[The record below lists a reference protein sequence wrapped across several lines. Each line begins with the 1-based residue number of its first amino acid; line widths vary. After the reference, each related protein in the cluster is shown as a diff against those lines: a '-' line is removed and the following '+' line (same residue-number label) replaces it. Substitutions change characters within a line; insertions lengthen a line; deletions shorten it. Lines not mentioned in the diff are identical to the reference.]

1 MAKIKIVILGLG
13 GVGGYYGGML
23 ARKYGDS
30 DSVEISFIARG
41 AHLEQIR
48 RAGLRVMDENE
59 DFTAFPRHVT
69 DVPMQIGIADYLIVA
84 TKSYDLKAVV
94 ALAKPCIGADTII
107 LPLLNGGDI
116 TEQLRAL
123 LPEHIVWSGCSYIVS
138 RRISPGVIQSSGNI
152 SKLVFGYEKESNG
165 RTEEFRNLLADAGI
179 DVKLVDNVRD
189 NIWQKFFFISVT
201 ASLTS
206 YFNVGFNELAMGE
219 LRDMAVGMSGEFM
232 AVAAAE
238 GVRLLS
244 DDVEQV
250 VNRASQLP
258 AGTTSSMHS
267 DFLAGNPTEV
277 ETLTG
282 AVVRFAHK
290 NKIAVPLYEQ
300 VYEKLISDTA
310 KVGKI

>member
-1 MAKIKIVILGLG
+1 MTKIKIVILGLG

-23 ARKYGDS
+23 ARKYADS
-30 DSVEISFIARG
+30 DSVAISFIARG

-48 RAGLRVMDENE
+48 QKGIRIMDENE
-59 DFTAFPRHVT
+59 DFTAFPRLVT
-69 DVPMQIGIADYLIVA
+69 DAPEQIGIADYLIVA
-84 TKSYDLKAVV
+84 TKSYDLKAVL
-94 ALAKPCIGADTII
+94 AIAKPCIGADTVI

-116 TEQLRAL
+116 TEQLHAL

-138 RRISPGVIQSSGNI
+138 RKISPGVIHSSGNI
-152 SKLVFGYEKESNG
+152 SKLVFGYENDSNG
-165 RTEEFRNLLADAGI
+165 RTEEFRNLLAAAGI

-206 YFNVGFNELAMGE
+206 YFNVGFNELAQGE
-219 LRDMAVGMSGEFM
+219 YREMALGMTREFM

-238 GVRLLS
+238 GVSLLS
-244 DDVEQV
+244 HDVEQV

-267 DFLAGNPTEV
+267 DFIAGNNTEV

-290 NKIAVPLYEQ
+290 NRIAVPLYEQ
-300 VYEKLISDTA
+300 VYKKLIGDTA
-310 KVGKI
+310 KNGNA